1 MALRLMYIT
10 NQPEVALIAESAGV
24 DRIFLDMEYIGK
36 TLRQGGMDT
45 VQCHHTLEDIT
56 TVRQVLTRAQLL
68 VRCNPIHDATAD
80 YSSTE
85 DEINGIIQN
94 GADIIM
100 LPYFKTASEVE
111 RFLKAVDG
119 RVTTMLLVE
128 TPEAVEHIDE
138 ILALPGIDEAH
149 IGLNDLSLGYHKK
162 FMFELLADGT
172 VGALC
177 EKFRRHGISYGF
189 GGIASLGRG
198 VLHSEYIIAEHFRL
212 GSTCAILSRSFCD
225 MNHVESL
232 DAARILFKNGLQS
245 IREYELFCTAQ
256 PPAFFEK
263 NREAVRDCVD
273 HILQEITEQRIAT
286 V

>member
-10 NQPEVALIAESAGV
+10 NRPEVALIAEAAGV

-45 VQCHHTLEDIT
+45 VQSRHTLDDIAS
-56 TVRQVLTRAQLL
+56 VRRVLTRAQLL
-68 VRCNPIHDATAD
+68 VRCNPIHDATTE

-85 DEINGIIQN
+85 DEIEGILQN
-94 GADIIM
+94 GADAIM
-100 LPYFKTASEVE
+100 LPYFKTAAEVE
-111 RFLKAVDG
+111 RFLKAVNG
-119 RVTTMLLVE
+119 RATTTLLVE
-128 TPEAVEHIDE
+128 TPEAVEHIEE
-138 ILALPGIDEAH
+138 ILSLPGIDEVH

-172 VGALC
+172 VEMLC
-177 EKFRRHGISYGF
+177 EKFRRRGVAYGF

-198 VLHSEYIIAEHFRL
+198 VLHSEYVIAEHFRL

-245 IREYELFCTAQ
+245 IREYELFCATQTAD
-256 PPAFFEK
+256 FFET
-263 NREAVRDCVD
+263 NRAAVRECVN
-273 HILQEITEQRIAT
+273 HILQEMNE
-286 V
+286 

>member
-1 MALRLMYIT
+1 VALRLMYIT
-10 NQPEVALIAESAGV
+10 NQPDVALIAEAVGV

-45 VQCHHTLEDIT
+45 VQCRHTLDDIAA
-56 TVRQVLTRAQLL
+56 VRRVLTRAQLL
-68 VRCNPIHDATAD
+68 VRCNPVHDATAD

-85 DEINGIIQN
+85 EEIEGILQN

-100 LPYFKTASEVE
+100 LPYFKTAAEVT
-111 RFLKAVDG
+111 RFVKAVGG
-119 RVTTMLLVE
+119 RATTMLLVE
-128 TPEAVEHIDE
+128 TPEAVACMDEVLAID
-138 ILALPGIDEAH
+138 GIDEVH
-149 IGLNDLSLGYHKK
+149 IGLNDLSLGYRKK

-172 VGALC
+172 VEALC
-177 EKFRRHGISYGF
+177 EKFRRCGIPYGF

-198 VLHSEYIIAEHFRL
+198 VLHSEYIIAEHYRL

-245 IREYELFCTAQ
+245 IREYELFCATQ
-256 PPAFFEK
+256 SPEFFQK
-263 NREAVRDCVD
+263 NREILCDCVN
-273 HILQEITEQRIAT
+273 HIVQEIEK
-286 V
+286 

>member
-10 NQPEVALIAESAGV
+10 NQPDVALIAEAVGV

-36 TLRQGGMDT
+36 SLRQGGMDT
-45 VQCHHTLEDIT
+45 VQCRHTLEDIAA
-56 TVRQVLTRAQLL
+56 VRRVLTRAQLL
-68 VRCNPIHDATAD
+68 VRCNPVHDATAE

-85 DEINGIIQN
+85 EEIEGILQN

-100 LPYFKTASEVE
+100 LPYFKRVEEVA
-111 RFLKAVDG
+111 RFIKAVNG
-119 RVTTMLLVE
+119 RATTMLLVE
-128 TPEAVEHIDE
+128 TPESVACMDE
-138 ILALPGIDEAH
+138 ILKLDGIDEVH
-149 IGLNDLSLGYHKK
+149 IGLNDLSLGYRKK

-172 VGALC
+172 VESLC
-177 EKFRRHGISYGF
+177 EKFRQRGIPYGF

-198 VLHSEYIIAEHFRL
+198 VLHSEYIIAEHYRL

-245 IREYELFCTAQ
+245 IREYELFCATQTAE
-256 PPAFFEK
+256 FFEK
-263 NREAVRDCVD
+263 NRAMVSECVEHIVR
-273 HILQEITEQRIAT
+273 EITE
-286 V
+286 

>member
-10 NQPEVALIAESAGV
+10 NQPEVALVAESAGV

-45 VQCHHTLEDIT
+45 VQCHHTLEDIAA
-56 TVRQVLTRAQLL
+56 VRQVLTRAQLL
-68 VRCNPIHDATAD
+68 VRCNPVHDAAAD
-80 YSSTE
+80 YPSTE
-85 DEINGIIQN
+85 EEINGILQS
-94 GADIIM
+94 GADVIM
-100 LPYFKTASEVE
+100 LPYFKTAAEVA

-119 RVTTMLLVE
+119 RATAMLLVE

-138 ILALPGIDEAH
+138 ILALPGIDEVH

-162 FMFELLADGT
+162 FMFELLSDGT
-172 VGALC
+172 VESLC
-177 EKFRRHGISYGF
+177 EKFHRRGIPYGF

-198 VLHSEYIIAEHFRL
+198 ALHSEYIIAEHFRL

-232 DAARILFKNGLQS
+232 DAARILFRNGLQS
-245 IREYELFCTAQ
+245 IREYELFCAAQ
-256 PPAFFEK
+256 PSAFFET
-263 NREAVRDCVD
+263 NRKTVCEC
-273 HILQEITEQRIAT
+273 ITQI
-286 V
+286 VKDIG

>member
-10 NQPEVALIAESAGV
+10 NQPEVALIAEAAGV

-45 VQCHHTLEDIT
+45 VQCRHTLEDIAA
-56 TVRQVLTRAQLL
+56 VRQVLTRSQLL
-68 VRCNPIHDATAD
+68 VRCNPVHDATAD

-85 DEINGIIQN
+85 EEIDGILQN

-100 LPYFKTASEVE
+100 LPYFKTAAEVA
-111 RFLKAVDG
+111 RFLKAVGG
-119 RVTTMLLVE
+119 RATTMLLVE

-138 ILALPGIDEAH
+138 ILALPGIDEVH
-149 IGLNDLSLGYHKK
+149 IGLNDLSLGYGKK
-162 FMFELLADGT
+162 FMFELLSDGT
-172 VGALC
+172 VEALC
-177 EKFRRHGISYGF
+177 KKLRQRGIPYGF

-232 DAARILFKNGLQS
+232 DAARILFRNGLQS
-245 IREYELFCTAQ
+245 IREYELFCAAQ
-256 PPAFFEK
+256 PPAFYEK
-263 NREAVRDCVD
+263 NREVVRDCVAQ
-273 HILQEITEQRIAT
+273 IVKEIG
-286 V
+286 

>member
-45 VQCHHTLEDIT
+45 VQCRHTLEDIAA
-56 TVRQVLTRAQLL
+56 VRQVLTRAQLL
-68 VRCNPIHDATAD
+68 VRCNPVHDATAD
-80 YSSTE
+80 YVSTE
-85 DEINGIIQN
+85 EEIEGILKS

-100 LPYFKTASEVE
+100 LPYFKTAAEVA
-111 RFLKAVDG
+111 RFLKAVNG
-119 RVTTMLLVE
+119 RATTMLLVE
-128 TPEAVEHIDE
+128 TPEAVAEMDE
-138 ILALPGIDEAH
+138 ILALPGINEIH
-149 IGLNDLSLGYHKK
+149 IGLNDLSLGYGKK

-172 VGALC
+172 VETLC
-177 EKFRRHGISYGF
+177 EKFRRRGVPYGF

-245 IREYELFCTAQ
+245 IREYELFCAAQ
-256 PPAFFEK
+256 PPVFFEK
-263 NREAVRDCVD
+263 NRETLRDCVD
-273 HILQEITEQRIAT
+273 HILQEITEQRIAAI
-286 V
+286 